1 RPDEQ
6 LAMLLFT
13 ADCARE
19 LGATEV
25 NLVAPYLAY
34 MRQDKRFNPGEA
46 VSSLTFA
53 RVLSGHFDALLT
65 VDPHLHRHPAL
76 SSLYTI
82 PTATLHSAP
91 LLADWIAA
99 NVERP
104 LVVGPDGES
113 EQWASAIASR
123 IGAPCAVLR
132 KTRRGDRDVDIEQ
145 TDLRGYLDHTPV
157 LVDDIASSGRTL
169 LVAARQMLAQGL
181 RRPECVVVHALLADE
196 AHAALRQTFARV
208 TSTDAVAHPSN
219 LIALAPLFAQALH
232 EGRGDPAACV
242 APWRHPLHAIP
253 ELPTLSA
260 TTPAARPPA
269 LRAVRLR
276 LHAQHQS
283 VAVLRTD
290 SHVCRAEGL
299 APRSQVLVTAN
310 GREIHALLYQTDD
323 PRAPIDQVALSEAA
337 WEALDIEE

>member
-1 RPDEQ
+1 MQRLIIALPGNEAFADQLAAACGAERGHLETRRFPDGESYVRLHSDVAGRAVDLVCTLARPDEQ

-34 MRQDKRFNPGEA
+34 MRQDQRFNPGEA

-65 VDPHLHRHPAL
+65 VDPHLHRYPAL

-99 NVERP
+99 NIERP

-132 KTRRGDRDVDIEQ
+132 KTRHGDREVEIEQ
-145 TDLRGYLDHTPV
+145 TDLGGYRDHTPV

-196 AHAALRQTFARV
+196 AHAALRQAFARV

-219 LIALAPLFAQALH
+219 RIALAPLFAQALL
-232 EGRGDPAACV
+232 EGRRDPAA
-242 APWRHPLHAIP
+242 
-253 ELPTLSA
+253 
-260 TTPAARPPA
+260 
-269 LRAVRLR
+269 
-276 LHAQHQS
+276 
-283 VAVLRTD
+283 
-290 SHVCRAEGL
+290 
-299 APRSQVLVTAN
+299 
-310 GREIHALLYQTDD
+310 
-323 PRAPIDQVALSEAA
+323 
-337 WEALDIEE
+337 